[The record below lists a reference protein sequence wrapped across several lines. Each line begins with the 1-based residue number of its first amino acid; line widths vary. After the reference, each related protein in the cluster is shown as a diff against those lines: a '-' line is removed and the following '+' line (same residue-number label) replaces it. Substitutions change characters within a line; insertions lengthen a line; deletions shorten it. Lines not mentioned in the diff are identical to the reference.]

1 MTLTQTII
9 LTLVLSVPVVALFA
23 IARGAL
29 CAFRSQTAKRAK
41 FFVISGLGI
50 ILMIGILAFVVVV
63 WFAYAVAHTGKVTS
77 SNFVVLASTAA
88 PT

>member
-9 LTLVLSVPVVALFA
+9 LTLGPVSSSSGAVCNCQ
-23 IARGAL
+23 GAL